1 VDPRTRRSGGLG
13 RRACA
18 GLAAAALAGTVA
30 GCGSDG
36 HSNDR
41 PASSPSVASTQPL
54 TGLPLTPGSAAA
66 TRPALFVK
74 IENAP
79 EARPQTGLD
88 KADVV
93 YEAIAEGGITR
104 FAAIFQGTDPGD
116 LGPVRSV
123 RPQDPDIAAPLHG
136 IAAFSG
142 GVTPIVNDLST
153 VAQDLSADMSV
164 AASAYHRTT
173 DRVAPHN
180 LYATASKLWALAKAP
195 YNVAPGPLFTYGAM
209 PAGATPA
216 SSVDVPMS
224 AVADVRWAWDGSAWR
239 RSQGGVAF
247 TVTGN
252 GRIGPANVILQY
264 VQIASA
270 GYEDVAGTPV
280 PSTVVIGSGKAQVLR
295 GGKVITGTWTKS
307 GRFDVTHFT
316 TAGGQ
321 PLSLQPGRT
330 WVELVP
336 NTATVT
342 VTP

>member
-1 VDPRTRRSGGLG
+1 MPL
-13 RRACA
+13 
-18 GLAAAALAGTVA
+18 
-30 GCGSDG
+30 
-36 HSNDR
+36 
-41 PASSPSVASTQPL
+41 PA
-54 TGLPLTPGSAAA
+54 GSAAA
-66 TRPALFVK
+66 QRPALFVK

-79 EARPQTGLD
+79 DARPQTGLD

-104 FAAIFQGTDPGD
+104 FAAIFQSTDPGD

-123 RPQDPDIAAPLHG
+123 RPQDPDLAAPLHG

-142 GVTPIVNDLST
+142 GVAPIVNDLST
-153 VAQDLSADMSV
+153 VAQDLSADTNV

-180 LYATASKLWALAKAP
+180 LYATASRLWALAAAP
-195 YNVAPGPLFTYGAM
+195 FNVAPTPLFQYGAL

-216 SSVDVPMS
+216 LAVDVPLS
-224 AVADVRWAWDGSAWR
+224 GVADVRWTWDGKAWR

-247 TVTGN
+247 TVTGS
-252 GRIGPANVILQY
+252 GQIGPANVIVQY

-270 GYEDVAGTPV
+270 GYQDVAGTPV
-280 PSTVVIGSGKAQVLR
+280 PATVVIGTGKVQVLR
-295 GGKVITGTWTKS
+295 GGKIITGTWSKA

-316 TAGGQ
+316 TADGR
-321 PLSLQPGRT
+321 PLTLQPGRT

>member
-1 VDPRTRRSGGLG
+1 M
-13 RRACA
+13 
-18 GLAAAALAGTVA
+18 VA

-36 HSNDR
+36 HSVDG

-54 TGLPLTPGSAAA
+54 TGLPLSSDPAAA
-66 TRPALFVK
+66 KRPALFVK

-79 EARPQTGLD
+79 QARPQTGLE

-104 FAAIFQGTDPGD
+104 FAAIFQSTDPGD

-153 VAQDLSADMSV
+153 VAQDLSADASV

-180 LYATASKLWALAKAP
+180 LYATASKLWALAAAP
-195 YNVAPGPLFTYGAM
+195 FNVAPKPLFDYGAM

-216 SSVDVPMS
+216 SAVDVPLS
-224 AVADVRWAWDGSAWR
+224 SVADVRWTWDGKAWR
-239 RSQGGVAF
+239 RSQDGVPF
-247 TVTGN
+247 TVTGA
-252 GRIGPANVILQY
+252 GQIGPANVILQY
-264 VQIASA
+264 VQIDSA
-270 GYEDVAGTPV
+270 GYQDVAGTPV
-280 PSTVVIGSGKAQVLR
+280 PSTVLIGTGKAQVLR
-295 GGKVITGTWTKS
+295 GGKVISGTWAKA

-316 TAGGQ
+316 TADGQ
-321 PLSLQPGRT
+321 VLSLQPGRT

-336 NTATVT
+336 NTVTATVT
-342 VTP
+342 P